1 MASAWYRSKVFLIVA
16 VLVVLVVAVLLVV
29 PYFLNVERYR
39 PLVVEQLKQVTGR
52 DFEIGSLALSFL
64 PSVRVVVSDLRIK
77 NPPGFPAGDTV
88 AVGSVNIGLA
98 LMPLLRRQ
106 VEVTSVTVNAVQA
119 SLLSDERGQT
129 NYASLLKKPH
139 QSSGKE
145 AAAAP
150 VSLGRI
156 SGVALRDVNVST
168 GSFWRREKRVY
179 PGWAVTGINIDAG
192 GLDLSDPAWLSK
204 MTAELD
210 LGTVEVNGPGWKQ
223 PLRFDDG
230 DITVK
235 DKAASGDYSLAL
247 GALRARGTVK
257 VANLEHPVA
266 DFTLAMKE
274 LNVADLGAVLGGAAK
289 GGPSAPAGRDLL
301 ARGGF
306 KVDRLVAP
314 PLTAQNVEG
323 KVRLYE
329 NRIEV
334 DPFSLNFYSG
344 RTQGSLGAD
353 LSGESMLTRVN
364 ARVEGVNVT
373 QVLSAV
379 SPGTQQKLSGTFE
392 ADARLGVP
400 LGAANPLAAA
410 SGEGTFA
417 VRNGTFPGLDVQG
430 TLAQM
435 AKLLAFDV
443 PTGDTRFSYFG
454 GDFRIS
460 GARVHSEQLVL
471 NAEALEASLRG
482 SFGFDQS
489 LNYNGT
495 GLLKG
500 QGTVQEQQQSD
511 SNPLGGLRRVFGK
524 VVQQT
529 MNISGMRIPFTVRG
543 TMKDP
548 KILPGGVPQPI
559 PQR

>member
-1 MASAWYRSKVFLIVA
+1 MASPWYRSKVFLAVA

-39 PLVVEQLKQVTGR
+39 PMVVEQLKQATGR
-52 DFEIGSLALSFL
+52 DVEIGSLSLYFL
-64 PSVRVVVSDLRIK
+64 PSVRIVVGDLRIK

-88 AVGSVNIGLA
+88 TVGSVNIGLA

-106 VEVTSVTVNAVQA
+106 VEITSVTVDAVQA
-119 SLLSDERGQT
+119 NLLSDERGQT
-129 NYASLLKKPH
+129 NYASLLKKPPKTG
-139 QSSGKE
+139 GKE
-145 AAAAP
+145 TAAAP

-156 SGVALRDVNVST
+156 SSIALRDVSVST
-168 GSFWRREKRVY
+168 GSFWRSDRRVY
-179 PGWAVTGINIDAG
+179 PGWAVRGINIDAG
-192 GLDLSDPAWLSK
+192 GLDLSDRAWLSK

-210 LGTVEVNGPGWKQ
+210 LGTVEVTGPNWKQ

-230 DITVK
+230 EITVK
-235 DKAASGDYSLAL
+235 EKTAAGDYSLVL

-257 VANLEHPVA
+257 VADLDRPVA

-274 LNVADLGAVLGGAAK
+274 LNVAELGAVLGAAAK
-289 GGPSAPAGRDLL
+289 GGPSGPAGRDLL
-301 ARGGF
+301 ARGTV

-323 KVRLYE
+323 KVRLYG
-329 NRIEV
+329 NRLEV
-334 DPFSLNFYSG
+334 DPFSLNLYGG
-344 RTQGSLGAD
+344 RTQGSLGVD

-373 QVLSAV
+373 QVLSAA
-379 SPGTQQKLSGTFE
+379 SPGSQKKITGTFE
-392 ADARLGVP
+392 SDARLGVP
-400 LGAANPLAAA
+400 LGAANPLAGA

-435 AKLLAFDV
+435 AKLLQIDV

-454 GDFRIS
+454 GDFHVS
-460 GARVHSEQLVL
+460 SARVHSEQLRL
-471 NAEALEASLRG
+471 DAEALEASLRG
-482 SFGFDQS
+482 SFGFDQT
-489 LNYNGT
+489 LNYSGM

-500 QGTVQEQQQSD
+500 QGTVQQQQSE
-511 SNPLGGLRRVFGK
+511 SSPLGGLRRVFGK
-524 VVQQT
+524 IVQQS

-543 TMKDP
+543 TMQDP